1 MKTILPRIDISKIPK
16 ELISK
21 SESGNNVF
29 LEDTLVIYK
38 ESGEVLLMTR
48 AKVIKIN
55 LHKRI
60 TKKLRKK

>member
-48 AKVIKIN
+48 AKVFKIN

>member
-48 AKVIKIN
+48 TKVFKIN